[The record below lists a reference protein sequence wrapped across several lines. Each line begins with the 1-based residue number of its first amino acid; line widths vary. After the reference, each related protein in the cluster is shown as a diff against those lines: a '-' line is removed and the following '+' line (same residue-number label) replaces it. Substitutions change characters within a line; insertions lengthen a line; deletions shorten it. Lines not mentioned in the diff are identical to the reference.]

1 MKSSKNSTKRKITQT
16 QNSLLNRRLVLMA
29 IIDGAGGAALIPRT
43 AV

>member
-16 QNSLLNRRLVLMA
+16 QNSLLNRRLVFMA